1 MLRLAMQ
8 DMTNRKLEN
17 TMLNKNYQKLHIA
30 AITIVSEMPTRT
42 ALVYCAVIPLEI
54 MENATKISKGN
65 DLLNFEKIYV
75 QFVHHWCLMI
85 LE

>member
-1 MLRLAMQ
+1 
-8 DMTNRKLEN
+8 
-17 TMLNKNYQKLHIA
+17 MLNKNYQKLHIA

-65 DLLNFEKIYV
+65 HLLNFEKIYV
-75 QFVHHWCLMI
+75 CAPLVLDDIGVSLCHNVKNEGVHL
-85 LE
+85 